1 MLSRDALQALYPDT
15 WQKPARKRVHW
26 MSSWNPTFGEVGP
39 NKVPRNTRSAQ
50 ASSGMRR
57 EHGESAQDFTRR
69 LERHQRR
76 IRLNVGNDVSAVHST
91 TMTQEDLKESLQEH
105 TGWRKAP
112 TQVSGN
118 KKSAALNDPARL
130 SDDDDDM
137 EVDGVER
144 AGSNEAGPCP
154 PH

>member
-1 MLSRDALQALYPDT
+1 
-15 WQKPARKRVHW
+15 
-26 MSSWNPTFGEVGP
+26 MSTWNPTYGEVGP
-39 NKVPRNTRSAQ
+39 NKVPRNTRTAQ

-57 EHGESAQDFTRR
+57 EHGESAQDFSRR

-76 IRLNVGNDVSAVHST
+76 IRLNVGNDVSAVHT
-91 TMTQEDLKESLQEH
+91 TSMTKEDVTKSFKEHAWWE
-105 TGWRKAP
+105 KAP

-118 KKSAALNDPARL
+118 KKSTALNDPARL
-130 SDDDDDM
+130 SEDYM

-144 AGSNEAGPCP
+144 EGSNEAGPCP